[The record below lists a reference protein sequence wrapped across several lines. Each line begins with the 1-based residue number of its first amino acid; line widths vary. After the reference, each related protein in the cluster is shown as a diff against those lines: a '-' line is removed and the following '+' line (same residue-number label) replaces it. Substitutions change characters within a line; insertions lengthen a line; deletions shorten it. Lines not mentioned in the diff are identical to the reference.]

1 MIKKIRL
8 LQVIPNMGI
17 GGAETGCR
25 HVAEHVQRHGA
36 FSAIMTSGGHQLEF
50 LDKSIKVFKWPT
62 SKNIFFI
69 LLNIF
74 YIFYLIKKNK
84 INIVHARSRGPAWSC
99 YLACKLSNTRF
110 VTTFHGTYNFSSSI
124 KKYYNSIMV
133 KSDVTIA
140 GSDFIKNHIKTH
152 YDQTT
157 NIKLIKRGIDIN
169 YFNPNNVSDI
179 QKENLRKQI
188 GFSNQNF
195 LVLLPGRLTGWKGQ
209 NLFIEAANY
218 LKKEN
223 RLSNIFF
230 IILGGEDTKKN
241 YKQQLTDL
249 IYSYKLVDKVRMME
263 PMSDMPLAYS
273 FCNLIVSASIEPEA
287 FGRVSVEAQAMEKP
301 ILASAIGGSKETII
315 DQETGWVI
323 EPNNIQALANKI
335 FDISKMNS
343 EKLSAMGKLG
353 RKNVLQHYT
362 QDQMCLKTL
371 EIYQSLVY

>member
-50 LDKSIKVFKWPT
+50 LDKSIKIFKWPT

-69 LLNIF
+69 LLNVF

-124 KKYYNSIMV
+124 KKYYNSIMT
-133 KSDVTIA
+133 KSDITIA

-152 YDQTT
+152 YNQTT
-157 NIKLIKRGIDIN
+157 NIKLIKRGIDTN

-195 LVLLPGRLTGWKGQ
+195 LVLLT
-209 NLFIEAANY
+209 
-218 LKKEN
+218 
-223 RLSNIFF
+223 
-230 IILGGEDTKKN
+230 
-241 YKQQLTDL
+241 
-249 IYSYKLVDKVRMME
+249 
-263 PMSDMPLAYS
+263 
-273 FCNLIVSASIEPEA
+273 
-287 FGRVSVEAQAMEKP
+287 
-301 ILASAIGGSKETII
+301 
-315 DQETGWVI
+315 
-323 EPNNIQALANKI
+323 
-335 FDISKMNS
+335 
-343 EKLSAMGKLG
+343 
-353 RKNVLQHYT
+353 
-362 QDQMCLKTL
+362 
-371 EIYQSLVY
+371 